1 MLQNRFV
8 VTGLAAA
15 LCLASFAAP
24 ARAQDRGVG
33 GRGAAA
39 GGGQDRGGRGAA
51 APDPVEKAV
60 QLKPDLY
67 YVPGAGANAV
77 IRVTPDGLILID
89 TKNPSPEIASALMA
103 EIKKISN
110 LPVKYIFNTHHHPD
124 HVGNNQV
131 FVDQGATVVGLEK
144 MKQLMTTDQR
154 TKDIPGPPTV
164 TFAKDYTLKFGGAT
178 VEAHFYGASH
188 TGGDTVV
195 YLPDKRFVMV
205 SDTIPVANP
214 TPGIGFGGGGG
225 SAVQVPTL
233 LDSILKLDWDVALAG
248 RGEPMTRAQVQAYR
262 AKWETF
268 MTRVKEAIA
277 KGATKDTLAAQVKQD
292 DLGWSFNP
300 AFFGNLYD
308 ELQAN
313 PKGEPRL

>member
-1 MLQNRFV
+1 MSLKRLSVLV
-8 VTGLAAA
+8 VAAA
-15 LCLASFAAP
+15 ISCAVGPAASLAQE
-24 ARAQDRGVG
+24 R
-33 GRGAAA
+33 
-39 GGGQDRGGRGAA
+39 GGGPGGGGADAQGRGGRGA

-77 IRVTPDGLILID
+77 IRVTPEGLILID
-89 TKNPSPEIASALMA
+89 TKNPSPEISAALVA
-103 EIKKISN
+103 QIQSISK
-110 LPVKYIFNTHHHPD
+110 LPVKYVLNTHHHPD
-124 HVGNNQV
+124 HTGNNQT
-131 FVDQGATVVGLEK
+131 FVAQGATVIGLEK
-144 MKQLMTTDQR
+144 MKQLMVTDQR
-154 TKDIPGPPTV
+154 TKEIAGPPTV
-164 TFAKDYTLKFGGAT
+164 TFPKDYTLKFGGAT

-214 TPGIGFGGGGG
+214 TPGIGFGGNGG
-225 SAVQVPTL
+225 SAVQVPGL

-248 RGEPMTRAQVQAYR
+248 RGAPMTRAEVQAFKV
-262 AKWETF
+262 KWDTF
-268 MTRVKEAIA
+268 MSRVKEAVS
-277 KGATKDTLAAQVKQD
+277 KGATKDTLASQVKQD
-292 DLGWSFNP
+292 DLGWSFNA
-300 AFFGNLYD
+300 AFFGNLFD